1 MRNRKTYP
9 DWVEKHRGEGKEIK
23 MIGGR
28 YYLTSYEYRMVDGRR
43 KKVSTGT
50 LGAIK
55 PEGLIPSCK
64 KGQTIRSQV
73 TAPLEYGA
81 SFLLESLG
89 NDILSNLNMTFS
101 SKLSDQIFEMAKI
114 GLVSPSPFKRMD
126 LIYSNSYDSRLRP
139 NLPLSS
145 STITSVLN
153 EIGSNRKA
161 QLNFMRK

>member
-1 MRNRKTYP
+1 MRTRKAYP

-28 YYLTSYEYRMVDGRR
+28 YYLTSYEYRTVDGRR

-50 LGAIK
+50 LGTIR

-89 NDILSNLNMTFS
+89 NDILSNLNETFS
-101 SKLSDQIFEMAKI
+101 SQLS
-114 GLVSPSPFKRMD
+114 G
-126 LIYSNSYDSRLRP
+126 
-139 NLPLSS
+139 
-145 STITSVLN
+145 
-153 EIGSNRKA
+153 
-161 QLNFMRK
+161 